1 MIQLM
6 YGYSFEKRISLLKC
20 YTMLIQN
27 KWQVYYCGICT
38 YYIIN
43 NSHINKVYMC
53 NTYVHVFIKTKILVK
68 VLKKFI
74 VVI

>member
-1 MIQLM
+1 M

-38 YYIIN
+38 YY
-43 NSHINKVYMC
+43 KVYMC

-68 VLKKFI
+68 V
-74 VVI
+74 